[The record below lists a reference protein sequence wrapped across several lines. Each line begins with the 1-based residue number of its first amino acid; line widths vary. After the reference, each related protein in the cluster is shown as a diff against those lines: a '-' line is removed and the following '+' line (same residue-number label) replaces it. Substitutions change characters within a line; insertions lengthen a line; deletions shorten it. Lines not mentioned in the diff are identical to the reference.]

1 MTNTPVSYLSNIRSS
16 SQSGGETAS
25 QDTIN
30 AHLYWWVS
38 TCLARGERH
47 LDTMVVTAPYH
58 LKLAFGCY
66 DAMAAEIEMTVQ
78 RIWTDIAMKRLLG
91 TPRG

>member
-1 MTNTPVSYLSNIRSS
+1 MTNTPVSYLSAPKFAI
-16 SQSGGETAS
+16 QSGGKIS
-25 QDTIN
+25 RYDTIN
-30 AHLYWWVS
+30 ACLYWWVS
-38 TCLARGERH
+38 TCLDRGEQH

-66 DAMAAEIEMTVQ
+66 DAMADEIEITVQ

-91 TPRG
+91 APSG

>member
-1 MTNTPVSYLSNIRSS
+1 MTNTPVSYLSDNQVAI
-16 SQSGGETAS
+16 QGGKISG

-38 TCLARGERH
+38 TCLAHGEQH
-47 LDTMVVTAPYH
+47 LDTMVVTAPDG

-66 DAMAAEIEMTVQ
+66 DAMADEIEMTVQ

-91 TPRG
+91 APSG